1 MWHET
6 CFLWHELANHLSAV
20 DMYVLSLTC
29 NAGMK
34 YYMRNLLKLAVFDVT
49 ELSLRSAWTILS
61 HVHCKQVAIPTSL
74 RQTEFLHNKRVL
86 TTGADWAARKGHLP
100 LLQWLLLNTE
110 EVCTTYAFDLAA
122 RNGHMNVLL
131 WLHDNGLGGT
141 RTSADWAAYTGHLH
155 IVKWL
160 YDNTNFKCSEN
171 ATMIA
176 AGNGDLEMLLWL
188 HAQGVTCNTSCANF
202 GFACEHEGIMQFLE
216 SVGCKRCIDEANTNI
231 IKNIRHIIECE
242 RLPSARN

>member
-1 MWHET
+1 
-6 CFLWHELANHLSAV
+6 
-20 DMYVLSLTC
+20 
-29 NAGMK
+29 MK

-74 RQTEFLHNKRVL
+74 RQTEFLHTKKVL

-100 LLQWLLLNTE
+100 LLQWLLVNTE

-160 YDNTNFKCSEN
+160 YDNTNFK
-171 ATMIA
+171 
-176 AGNGDLEMLLWL
+176 
-188 HAQGVTCNTSCANF
+188 VF
-202 GFACEHEGIMQFLE
+202 
-216 SVGCKRCIDEANTNI
+216 
-231 IKNIRHIIECE
+231 
-242 RLPSARN
+242 